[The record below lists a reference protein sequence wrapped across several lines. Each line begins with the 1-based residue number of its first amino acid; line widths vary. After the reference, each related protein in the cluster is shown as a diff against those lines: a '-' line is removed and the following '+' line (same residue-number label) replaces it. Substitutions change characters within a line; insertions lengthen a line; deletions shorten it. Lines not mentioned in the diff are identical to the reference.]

1 MVSSDARQQTG
12 RPQGGG
18 RPAFDLVAAKLLRP
32 LMRHGTVR
40 RSPLIERLA
49 RTDSR
54 PVVSALY
61 LREGGTLGQAAASFG
76 AMTGSSASTWNRNRL
91 PGSSR
96 AASGRY

>member
-1 MVSSDARQQTG
+1 MDAGPSWARRGMVSSDARQQTG
-12 RPQGGG
+12 RPQDVG

-40 RSPLIERLA
+40 RSPLIEQLA

-54 PVVSALY
+54 PIVSALY

-76 AMTGSSASTWNRNRL
+76 GDDRFVSEYVQSE
-91 PGSSR
+91 
-96 AASGRY
+96 